1 MPAYTVS
8 YKRQE
13 LVSKYSS
20 TVRDLLDEKIPGSCT
35 QAQFKSDVMKPLKFE
50 ELMDRQVENLSGGE
64 LQRVKLC
71 VCLGKV
77 GLHIFPLCSS
87 FHRHIRINTLRHH
100 KQIMCFHV
108 VEFVKKWVDETSQCW
123 GLASAI
129 FQIPETDSYLFASIM
144 SCTHQFFC
152 VHTLFRMFRTRNC
165 LFVSL
170 EQDYQLYYYFGF

>member
-1 MPAYTVS
+1 
-8 YKRQE
+8 
-13 LVSKYSS
+13 
-20 TVRDLLDEKIPGSCT
+20 VRDLLEDKIPGSFT
-35 QAQFKSDVMKPLKFE
+35 QAQFKSDVMKPLKIE

-123 GLASAI
+123 GRLLQSSRFQNLTVPFRLNYEFYPSFFLRAHDFPYVSDKKLPVCTVGTGLPTVLLFWFLKIYVI
-129 FQIPETDSYLFASIM
+129 FRSKIFLF
-144 SCTHQFFC
+144 
-152 VHTLFRMFRTRNC
+152 
-165 LFVSL
+165 
-170 EQDYQLYYYFGF
+170 